1 MENEN
6 VYRLIQDGHG
16 FKEAE
21 KRWLTRVEKIKAYCS
36 EQRLIGGELFTLVE
50 PTSTES
56 HSIAI
61 QFTDIKLVCQFRH
74 MGGGSVLLFGYM
86 KPKIGEQAKFKLT
99 NWVYLDNVGNAL
111 ETKGGKPGP
120 YCIQNED
127 FIDGVFFAECR
138 KAQEAAWEKL

>member
-1 MENEN
+1 MENKN

-16 FKEAE
+16 YKEAE
-21 KRWLTRVEKIKAYCS
+21 NRWLTRVEKIKAYCS

-86 KPKIGEQAKFKLT
+86 KPEIGGQDKFKVT
-99 NWVYLDNVGNAL
+99 NKVYLDNLGNAL
-111 ETKGGKPGP
+111 EAKGGQPGP
-120 YCIQNED
+120 YCIQHDD
-127 FIDGVFFAECR
+127 FIDNVFFAECR
-138 KAQEAAWEKL
+138 KVQDAVWDKL

>member
-1 MENEN
+1 MENMN

-86 KPKIGEQAKFKLT
+86 KAKVGGQDKFKVT
-99 NWVYLDNVGNAL
+99 NRVYLDRAGNAL
-111 ETKGGKPGP
+111 EAKGGQPGP